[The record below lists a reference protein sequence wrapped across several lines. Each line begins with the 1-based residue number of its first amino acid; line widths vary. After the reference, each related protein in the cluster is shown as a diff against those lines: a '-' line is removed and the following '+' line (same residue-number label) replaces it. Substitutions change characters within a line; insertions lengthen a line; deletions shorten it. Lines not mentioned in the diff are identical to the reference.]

1 MALKSLSGTSTFPR
15 TMASKNADSED
26 TFAMS
31 KSESKHPQRRCQS
44 LTHLLLFHHRYE
56 EAATLFRSS
65 GLAFPRPTLI
75 FQVLL
80 YSDPRLAS
88 ASKYHAINALDGKK
102 RIMTVVEYKI
112 KEKEKKRSDES
123 LQEIAKYL
131 ATYRAKL
138 SAATPTP
145 VPATPQATSS
155 AHPATPLID
164 HPYDPVTPTAPIS
177 RPASVSSTIRE
188 QPMSVSHLF
197 PDLDDVMKSSR
208 SSGSQSTGSLNA
220 TRSPG
225 VATPQPQLS
234 PTPEPAA
241 QYPRAAPHAGQPN
254 FANLFTTAAQAT
266 TAATSTI
273 SSELRS
279 TAIRASHELR
289 SNAMTQGATL
299 TNELK
304 GVLEGFLDH
313 LGGQL
318 ATFEDG
324 MREKLDLAGRN
335 VPSGATPP
343 EAHTRRESEGDLRH
357 MPGAFRMSSSAD
369 VTAVPTTADASS
381 ISVAY
386 KHKNK
391 VCDSCGKAPIG
402 VCFKCNVSQR
412 TITEIST
419 LTS

>member
-1 MALKSLSGTSTFPR
+1 
-15 TMASKNADSED
+15 
-26 TFAMS
+26 
-31 KSESKHPQRRCQS
+31 
-44 LTHLLLFHHRYE
+44 
-56 EAATLFRSS
+56 
-65 GLAFPRPTLI
+65 LI

-145 VPATPQATSS
+145 VPVTARETPS
-155 AHPATPLID
+155 AHSATPLID
-164 HPYDPVTPTAPIS
+164 HPYDPVTPIAPIS

-188 QPMSVSHLF
+188 QHMSVSHLF

-208 SSGSQSTGSLNA
+208 STASQSTGSLNA
-220 TRSPG
+220 SRAPG
-225 VATPQPQLS
+225 VATPQPQAS
-234 PTPEPAA
+234 PIPEPAA
-241 QYPRAAPHAGQPN
+241 QSSPAASHGGQPN

-324 MREKLDLAGRN
+324 MREKLDLAGRS
-335 VPSGATPP
+335 VPSGATPA
-343 EAHTRRESEGDLRH
+343 ESHTRRESEGDLRH
-357 MPGAFRMSSSAD
+357 MPGAFRMSSSVDA
-369 VTAVPTTADASS
+369 TAVPSTADASS
-381 ISVAY
+381 NSVAY

-402 VCFKCNVSQR
+402 VCFKCNVSCEQ
-412 TITEIST
+412 SPK
-419 LTS
+419 